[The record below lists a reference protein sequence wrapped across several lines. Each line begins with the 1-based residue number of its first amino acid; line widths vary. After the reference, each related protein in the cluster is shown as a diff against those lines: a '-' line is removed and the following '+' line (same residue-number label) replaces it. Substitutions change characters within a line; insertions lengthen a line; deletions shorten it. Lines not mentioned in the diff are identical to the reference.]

1 MQLMYALES
10 GCYDEIMSWS
20 PSGLAFVIVNPQS
33 FEKKVLPDLFKE
45 AKFSSFDR
53 KVRAISNRFYF
64 IATHS
69 STRDDEQDLQLT
81 PT

>member
-20 PSGLAFVIVNPQS
+20 PSGLAFVIMNPQS

-53 KVRAISNRFYF
+53 KVRAISNRFYC
-64 IATHS
+64 IATH